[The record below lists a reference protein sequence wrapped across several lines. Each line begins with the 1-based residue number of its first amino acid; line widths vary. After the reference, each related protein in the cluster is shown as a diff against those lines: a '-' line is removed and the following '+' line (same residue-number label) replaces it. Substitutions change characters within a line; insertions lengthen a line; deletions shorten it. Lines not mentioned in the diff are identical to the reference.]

1 MFDYLYEWMR
11 NLAFY
16 MVLITA
22 AIHVV
27 PNSDYKKYIRFFT
40 GLVLI
45 LMLVAPILHLFGAN
59 QDLSDLFHNAEYEEK
74 IREMEEMTE
83 YLSDVDAERYFEEV
97 EENIQQ
103 QTGESAEADAAEESE
118 TKSSIQ
124 VEEIRIGHE
133 KNGEDKDT
141 GRFQD

>member
-16 MVLITA
+16 MVLITTA
-22 AIHVV
+22 LHVV

-45 LMLVAPILHLFGAN
+45 LMLAAPILHLFGAKN
-59 QDLSDLFHNAEYEEK
+59 DLSDLFHNTEYEEK

-83 YLSDVDAERYFEEV
+83 YLYDVDAEYYLEKTE
-97 EENIQQ
+97 
-103 QTGESAEADAAEESE
+103 ESAETDAEEENEKQSG
-118 TKSSIQ
+118 IQ

-133 KNGEDKDT
+133 KDEEDKDT
-141 GRFQD
+141 GRLQD